1 MTKGP
6 WRPTTTLSLTDRTES
21 SPVNNSKSS
30 SLSNPRLEAALEYAS
45 AGFPVIRLHAVKP
58 APAEIVARYHAG
70 ALTKGEAQAH
80 ARCGC
85 GKPECHS
92 PGKHPIA
99 EGVHDAATDADTIRK
114 WWEKSPDAN
123 VGIVMPE
130 GTFAVDF
137 DVRVEGVRARY
148 DAFAAEMPATL
159 VQQSG
164 DGGEHWLYS
173 GTPEGARFASRLDG
187 LPGVDIIRH
196 GHRHLVAAPSVHWT
210 GAVYEWTGDRE
221 IAPAPAALLARVAA
235 GQRPTERARPLARAD
250 TGASTPELDARI
262 GAVLGVVGDARE
274 HQGQRWYLCGAIG
287 GVLRKLGWKCEDAE
301 LLITRWLST
310 VPGCDVRNGV
320 RYALGA
326 WDKDAT
332 EVSGDYALG
341 EHLTEARVAAFTNAA
356 RLPRMRLKRESEMAA
371 NDTDADDTGPHG
383 EPAGERVSAGEHKR
397 TFESCIV
404 ELTDNPESPVFLVP
418 ALELGPGRPFGV
430 IGATNVTKTLG
441 LMQLEVDV
449 ALGRPVFGRF
459 ALNGGARNVLHLA
472 YEGAGKIA
480 EDFARL
486 LRACGSEA
494 MQEAKSR
501 LRWARNPPPVATRE
515 KGGMVFDYDALC
527 RVTPE
532 GGLLVIDPLV
542 VALRGFEENAAE
554 VCEPIYELERVSDAT
569 GATIIIAHH
578 MNAAGDRARGHSSI
592 EGAFGSAAEIRKEEL
607 PRHHRAWKCR
617 KQYRYGFDEFT
628 TEIVD
633 TDAHGAPTQGA
644 PGQAS
649 YAVAV
654 RAPGG
659 EVVDLATERKA
670 KAKAAKLDERVAALA
685 ALLERDSVRS
695 HSARS
700 LRQACGSWNSDVW
713 NEVSNEA
720 IKRRLMIQE
729 KSPRGG
735 FEFRWLPPEHR
746 DPPETGRGPRAFA
759 RGR

>member
-1 MTKGP
+1 MSQSTSEK
-6 WRPTTTLSLTDRTES
+6 R
-21 SPVNNSKSS
+21 
-30 SLSNPRLEAALEYAS
+30 LSNPLLEAALAYAD

-58 APAEIVARYHAG
+58 APAEIVARYQAG
-70 ALTKGEAQAH
+70 ELAKGEAQAH

-85 GKPECHS
+85 GASDCAS
-92 PGKHPIA
+92 PGKHPFK
-99 EGVHDAATDADTIRK
+99 EGVHDATTDADTIRK
-114 WWEKSPDAN
+114 WWSKSPDAN

-137 DVRVEGVRARY
+137 DVRVEGVRERY

-164 DGGEHWLYS
+164 DGGEHWLYA
-173 GTPEGARFASRLDG
+173 GTPEGARFASTLDG
-187 LPGVDIIRH
+187 RKGVDIIRH

-235 GQRPTERARPLARAD
+235 GQRSTERVQPSARAD
-250 TGASTPELDARI
+250 ASAGTPALDARI
-262 GAVLGVVGDARE
+262 GAALGVVGDARE

-287 GVLRKLGWKCEDAE
+287 GVLRRLGWSRDDAE

-310 VPGCDVRNGV
+310 VPACDVRGGV
-320 RYALGA
+320 IYALGA

-332 EVSGDYALG
+332 DVSGDGALR
-341 EHLTEARVAAFTNAA
+341 EYLPEDRVVAFTNAA
-356 RLPRMRLKRESEMAA
+356 RLPRMRRKSAVAA
-371 NDTDADDTGPHG
+371 NDTDANDDGPHG
-383 EPAGERVSAGEHKR
+383 VPAGESVSAGAKTDVPAR

-404 ELTDNPESPVFLVP
+404 ELTDTPESPIFLVP

-430 IGATNVTKTLG
+430 IGATNVTKTLA

-486 LRACGSEA
+486 LRACGGDA
-494 MQEAKSR
+494 MHEAKSR
-501 LRWARNPPPVATRE
+501 LRWARNPPPIATRE
-515 KGGMVFDYDALC
+515 KGGMAFDYDALC

-633 TDAHGAPTQGA
+633 TDAHGAPTEGT
-644 PGQAS
+644 PGKAS

-654 RAPGG
+654 RAAGG
-659 EVVDLATERKA
+659 EVVDLVAERRRKA
-670 KAKAAKLDERVAALA
+670 KAEKLDERVAALA
-685 ALLERDSVRS
+685 AVLERDPVRS
-695 HSARS
+695 HSAKS
-700 LRQACGSWNSDVW
+700 LRQACGGWNSDVW
-713 NEVSNEA
+713 NEVSKETIA
-720 IKRRLMIQE
+720 RRLMVQD
-729 KSPRGG
+729 KNPRGG
-735 FEFRWLPPEHR
+735 FEFRWLEPEHR
-746 DPPETGRGPRAFA
+746 NPPDAGRGPRAFV